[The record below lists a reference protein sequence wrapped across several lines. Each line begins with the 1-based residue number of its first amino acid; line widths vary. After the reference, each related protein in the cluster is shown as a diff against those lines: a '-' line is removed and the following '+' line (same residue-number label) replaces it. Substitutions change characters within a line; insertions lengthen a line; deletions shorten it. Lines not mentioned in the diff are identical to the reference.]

1 MTHRTR
7 VVAAMAT
14 LAAIAVAS
22 FAAPSGANAED
33 APLSYIVSPA
43 VYKILSENDD
53 YRVILATWPPGT
65 KDAFHSHPVSFVSY
79 ALTDCSRRFHF
90 PDGKSNDA
98 AIKKGQV
105 FLQDPVP
112 SHSFENIGTT
122 TCEILIVEKKR

>member
-1 MTHRTR
+1 MIHHTR
-7 VVAAMAT
+7 AIAT
-14 LAAIAVAS
+14 SSALAAIAAACLTTPLQAS
-22 FAAPSGANAED
+22 AQD
-33 APLSYIVSPA
+33 APLSYVVNPA
-43 VYKILSENDD
+43 IYKVLSENDD
-53 YRVILATWPPGT
+53 YRVIQATWPPGT

-98 AIKKGQV
+98 VIKKGAV
-105 FLQDPVP
+105 ILLGPVP

>member
-1 MTHRTR
+1 MIHRTR
-7 VVAAMAT
+7 VGAALAA

-22 FAAPSGANAED
+22 LAAPLGASAED

-65 KDAFHSHPVSFVSY
+65 WDAFHSHPVSFVSY

-98 AIKKGQV
+98 VIKKGAV
-105 FLQDPVP
+105 ILLGPVT

>member
-1 MTHRTR
+1 MIHRTR
-7 VVAAMAT
+7 AALAAF
-14 LAAIAVAS
+14 AAIAAVS
-22 FAAPSGANAED
+22 LAAPLGANAED
-33 APLSYIVSPA
+33 APLSYVVSPA

-65 KDAFHSHPVSFVSY
+65 QDAFHSHPVSFVSY

-105 FLQDPVP
+105 FLQDPVQ
-112 SHSFENIGTT
+112 SHSFENIGSA